1 MDRLIIILNIIGL
14 RLLQIMYHLLLL
26 ALIILFSPFALLFKE
41 FFVKY
46 INTIMEESE
55 L

>member
-14 RLLQIMYHLLLL
+14 RLLQIIYHVLLLFF
-26 ALIILFSPFALLFKE
+26 IILFSPLALLIEE
-41 FFVKY
+41 FFIEY
-46 INTIMEESE
+46 INILKEESD